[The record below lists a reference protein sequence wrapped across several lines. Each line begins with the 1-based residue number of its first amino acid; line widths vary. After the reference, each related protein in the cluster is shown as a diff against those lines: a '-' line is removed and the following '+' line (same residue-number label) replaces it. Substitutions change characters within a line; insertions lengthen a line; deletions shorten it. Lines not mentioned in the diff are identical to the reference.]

1 MNKLLTFVVALVVGM
16 TAFGIYA
23 VGKKL
28 PSVGYV
34 LVGPKTD
41 GGWSM
46 RHSQG
51 FDVLTKYGYEVA
63 GVESVDEA
71 DSGRVFLKLAREH
84 DIVFGTSFG
93 FMQPMAK
100 VAKKHP
106 DTIFMHATGY
116 MGSDNMDNYVCR
128 GYQAR
133 YLTGIAAGMLTKTN
147 KIGVVG
153 SHPIPEIVRNIN
165 AIALG
170 ARSVNPK
177 AEVTVVWI
185 NAWFD
190 PPKDTDATQVLYDQG
205 HDVLYTTG
213 DIPSVVILAETKSTP
228 EKPIWSMGN
237 DAPMNSFGP
246 NRIVTG
252 VIFNWNLLYKEIV
265 DNLAAGKLEMGQRYF
280 RGLKEGCAAL
290 APWGF
295 DVPQEV
301 SNHVDTVKMNWIND
315 LQETNGQH
323 WDELWPFSAGYNKQ
337 DGTVIKAKSIDRH
350 QLETMQYYVEGV
362 KNPFPISE

>member
-1 MNKLLTFVVALVVGM
+1 MKKLLTFLVVLVM
-16 TAFGIYA
+16 STTLFGIVNA
-23 VGKKL
+23 KKL

-51 FDVLTKYGYEVA
+51 FDVLTKYGYKVA
-63 GVESVDEA
+63 GVESVAEP
-71 DSGRVFLKLAREH
+71 DSQRVFAKLARQH

-93 FMQPMAK
+93 FMEPMVK
-100 VAKKHP
+100 VAKKNP

-116 MGSDNMDNYVCR
+116 MGSENMDNYVCR

-153 SHPIPEIVRNIN
+153 SHPIPEIIRNIN

-177 AEVTVVWI
+177 AEVTVIWI

-190 PPKDTDATQVLYDQG
+190 PPKDTDATQVLYNTG
-205 HDVLYTTG
+205 HDILYTTG
-213 DIPSVVILAETKSTP
+213 DIPSVVILAQSKSTP
-228 EKPIWSMGN
+228 KKPIWSMGN

-246 NRIVTG
+246 NRIATG
-252 VIFNWNLLYKEIV
+252 VIFNWNLLYKKIM
-265 DNLAAGKLEMGQRYF
+265 DDLTAGKLEMGQRYF
-280 RGLKEGCAAL
+280 WGLKEGCAAL
-290 APWGF
+290 SPWGL

-301 SNHVDTVKMNWIND
+301 SNHVDTLKMNWIND
-315 LQETNGQH
+315 LQTAEDGQH
-323 WDELWPFSAGYNKQ
+323 WDNLWPFSGGYTKQ
-337 DGTVIKAKSIDRH
+337 DGTVIEANTIDRH
-350 QLETMQYYVEGV
+350 ALETMQYYVEGV
-362 KNPFPISE
+362 VNDYPTK